1 MISDDLLEELYVTS
15 IYPGHPV
22 TLALAIIGEY
32 DTYEAAFEKE
42 PNTPAALGNS
52 RIRGAGGNVYAAL
65 DLLASL
71 RRGVPFKD
79 AVAEA
84 DRYWARCDDNENRY
98 PEKFAKGQEQAD
110 AYKEVLRSQRP
121 WWKR

>member
-1 MISDDLLEELYVTS
+1 MMRLKPSRSSLSD
-15 IYPGHPV
+15 GQQ
-22 TLALAIIGEY
+22 ALVSRRSSGCQYSE
-32 DTYEAAFEKE
+32 TE
-42 PNTPAALGNS
+42 PAALGNS

-65 DLLASL
+65 ELLASL

-84 DRYWARCDDNENRY
+84 NRYWARCDDNENRY
-98 PEKFAKGQEQAD
+98 PDKFAKGQEQAD
-110 AYKEVLRSQRP
+110 AYKETLRSQRA